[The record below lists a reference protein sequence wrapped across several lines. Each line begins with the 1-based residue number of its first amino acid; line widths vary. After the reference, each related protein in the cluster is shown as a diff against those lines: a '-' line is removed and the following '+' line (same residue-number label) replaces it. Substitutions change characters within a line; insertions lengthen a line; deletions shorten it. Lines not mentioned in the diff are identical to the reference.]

1 MLIELKPRD
10 KRSRG
15 SDRNGDNFPSNSLR
29 KKKTT
34 CGWKRILFLVTTILK
49 FVKIVVG
56 F

>member
-1 MLIELKPRD
+1 MLIEPKQET
-10 KRSRG
+10 KEVEVAIETVTI
-15 SDRNGDNFPSNSLR
+15 SLR

-49 FVKIVVG
+49 FGKIVVG